1 MIKGKIEY
9 IQENELADGRKYLT
23 LTIEGKDYSLWDKK
37 YFGKLEEGQVVDF
50 ESRKS
55 GNYNNIT
62 EIDID
67 PLINTIEEHRLN
79 PNNTINSREMQIIR
93 MSCIKSASY
102 MVKDI
107 SVDLEK
113 KVDLAL
119 DVARQFEKYATGVLL
134 DEELEELKV

>member
-1 MIKGKIEY
+1 MNRGKIEY
-9 IQENELADGRKYLT
+9 IRENELSDGRKYLT
-23 LTIEGKDYSLWDKK
+23 LTIEGDNYSLWDKK
-37 YFGKLEEGQVVDF
+37 YFGTLKEGQVVDF

-67 PLINTIEEHRLN
+67 PLINTIEELKPN
-79 PNNTINSREMQIIR
+79 PGNTINPRDMQIIR
-93 MSCIKSASY
+93 MSSIKSASY

-119 DVARQFEKYATGVLL
+119 DVARQFEKYATGELE
-134 DEELEELKV
+134 DEEEELKL